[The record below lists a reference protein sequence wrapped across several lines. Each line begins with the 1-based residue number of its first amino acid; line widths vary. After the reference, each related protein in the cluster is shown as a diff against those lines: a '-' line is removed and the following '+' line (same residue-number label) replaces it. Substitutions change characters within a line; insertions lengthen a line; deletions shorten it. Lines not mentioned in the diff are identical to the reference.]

1 MYVLSGE
8 GLHTDQAY
16 ATAVVLLV
24 VVIIINGLSTLIARN
39 LRRPRR
45 KRKE

>member
-1 MYVLSGE
+1 MYLLSKE

-24 VVIIINGLSTLIARN
+24 FVVLINFASDAIAKKMSAKTEKDR
-39 LRRPRR
+39 
-45 KRKE
+45 